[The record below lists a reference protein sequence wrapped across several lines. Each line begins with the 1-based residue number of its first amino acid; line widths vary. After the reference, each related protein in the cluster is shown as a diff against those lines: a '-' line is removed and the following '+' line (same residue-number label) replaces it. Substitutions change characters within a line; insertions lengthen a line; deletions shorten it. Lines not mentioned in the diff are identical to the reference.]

1 MKNKK
6 ILLIGGNGY
15 IGSRLYDYLLEK
27 KYQVTNVDSCWYKNL
42 YPETI
47 VEDFDN
53 LSEEF
58 LSNYTHI
65 ILLAGHSTVS
75 MCEESLTDPFEN
87 NVVKY
92 IKLIEKLNHN
102 QTLLYSSSAAIY
114 GHNDEL
120 VDENY
125 KLNQPV
131 NFYDYTKLCN
141 EQIAYLYPE
150 KKLIGLR
157 FGSVGGFSKNF
168 RFENLLNSIAVN
180 ATFNKKINISNPNN
194 MRSVLGLNDLC
205 RSIEVLINQENFK
218 NKIYNLTSINLKIIE
233 FGEKIKKLTG
243 CELIIENKITT
254 NYSFNCSNK
263 LFETDYN
270 FKFNDSVNTIYND
283 IIDNYDKIVINVRRT
298 KRK

>member
-131 NFYDYTKLCN
+131 NF
-141 EQIAYLYPE
+141 
-150 KKLIGLR
+150 
-157 FGSVGGFSKNF
+157 

-270 FKFNDSVNTIYND
+270 FKFNDSVNTI
-283 IIDNYDKIVINVRRT
+283 
-298 KRK
+298 